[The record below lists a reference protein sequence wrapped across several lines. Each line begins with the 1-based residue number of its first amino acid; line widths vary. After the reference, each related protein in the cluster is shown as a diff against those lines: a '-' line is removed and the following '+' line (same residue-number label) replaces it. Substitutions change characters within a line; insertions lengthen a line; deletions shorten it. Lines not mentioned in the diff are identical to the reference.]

1 MKKFVFLIW
10 RYVSFCWPSFYL
22 GFITVFI
29 TVGFPPPI
37 KKDKSFQFT
46 RLKLFQNFR
55 NQCTSALSFMF
66 GKLDSSN
73 NRRSFVKSSPQIY
86 HTAEVTTEALSP
98 KGTSFPVSCSMP
110 TQQNLLKSHKLN
122 NNHEKAS
129 TADTS
134 SLKKLPTQHLTII
147 SRTWNIRFSANQFYN
162 LSLQFRGLNWLW
174 GTEMKPALIGLVVM
188 NKHRP
193 ALFLF
198 WLFCMAS
205 SRYSLF

>member
-1 MKKFVFLIW
+1 MKICKFLLAKLL
-10 RYVSFCWPSFYL
+10 L
-22 GFITVFI
+22 GLYNSIHNN
-29 TVGFPPPI
+29 GFSTPY
-37 KKDKSFQFT
+37 KKRTNLS
-46 RLKLFQNFR
+46 N
-55 NQCTSALSFMF
+55 SHALSCFRI
-66 GKLDSSN
+66 LEINVHLHWVSCLENWTSSN

-86 HTAEVTTEALSP
+86 HTAAVTTEALSP

-129 TADTS
+129 TADMF

-193 ALFLF
+193 VLFLF